1 MPTIV
6 LSDGL
11 RMAYREQGAGRPLL
25 LVHGW
30 GAHGGFFAPQLEGL
44 SDRFRVIAVDLRGHG
59 DSRIAPDAPLTT
71 AQLARDLA
79 EFVERLDLDRVVAVG
94 WSMGAM
100 VLWEAWLEG
109 ARARIDRLVVEDMS
123 PRIVNAPDWPLGLRK
138 GFDAEAAVESARAMT
153 ADWPA
158 YAAALARNLF
168 AAEGRSRELVGWAE
182 AEFLAQE
189 PGPLARLWADLA
201 DKDFRDHLGEI
212 DAPTL
217 MIHGGCGPYEAETAL
232 YLERALPTAASLVFE
247 RSGHTPHL
255 EEPDRFNRVVSEFAD
270 QPKGVATA
278 PAGFAS
284 STA

>member
-1 MPTIV
+1 MPTIG

-59 DSRIAPDAPLTT
+59 DSKGDSYPGVTT
-71 AQLARDLA
+71 ERLAEDLA
-79 EFVERLDLDRVVAVG
+79 EFMTQLDLRDVVAVG

-100 VLWEAWLEG
+100 VLWQAWLEG
-109 ARARIDRLVVEDMS
+109 AGDRIDRLVIEDMS
-123 PRIVNAPDWPLGLRK
+123 PRIVNDPDWLLGLPR
-138 GFDAEAAVESARAMT
+138 GFDAETAEKGAKAMLE
-153 ADWPA
+153 DWPG
-158 YAAALARNLF
+158 YAASLARNLF
-168 AAEGRSRELVGWAE
+168 AAQGRNDELVRWAE
-182 AEFLAQE
+182 AEFAAQE
-189 PGPLARLWADLA
+189 PALLANLWTDLA
-201 DKDFRDHLGEI
+201 DKDFRDHLGDI

-217 MIHGGCGPYEAETAL
+217 IVHGRHGPYEAETAL

-255 EEPDRFNRVVSEFAD
+255 EEPERFNRVVSEFAD
-270 QPKGVATA
+270 QPKGVAQA